1 MANPDLQWEV
11 TRSGGTVRVDLTRAS
26 NVAEADTEAIVVATE
41 ALLTDDEVMV
51 VQLDGP
57 VLEGGDPP
65 PDGLGAAI
73 ESLDELAD
81 RYGKQLIVSP
91 I

>member
-1 MANPDLQWEV
+1 MDDPDFQWEV
-11 TRSGGTVRVDLTRAS
+11 TRSGGTVRVDLTKAS
-26 NVAEADTEAIVVATE
+26 NIAEADTEAIVAATE
-41 ALLTDDEVMV
+41 ALLTDDEVVV

-57 VLEGGDPP
+57 VMEGDPP

-73 ESLDELAD
+73 GSLDELAD

>member
-1 MANPDLQWEV
+1 MDSPDFQWEV
-11 TRSGGTVRVDLTRAS
+11 TRSGGTVRVDLTKAS
-26 NVAEADTEAIVVATE
+26 NVAKADTDAIVAATE
-41 ALLTDDEVMV
+41 ALITDDEVVV
-51 VQLDGP
+51 VQFDGP
-57 VLEGGDPP
+57 VMEVGDPP

>member
-1 MANPDLQWEV
+1 MGDPDFQWEV
-11 TRSGGTVRVDLTRAS
+11 TRSGGTVRVHLTRAAS
-26 NVAEADTEAIVVATE
+26 VAEADTEAIVSATE
-41 ALLTDDEVMV
+41 ALLTDDEVSV
-51 VQLDGP
+51 VQLGGP
-57 VLEGGDPP
+57 VLEGDHPP
-65 PDGLGAAI
+65 EGLGAAI

>member
-1 MANPDLQWEV
+1 MDNPDFQWEV
-11 TRSGGTVRVDLTRAS
+11 TRSGGTVRVDLTKAS
-26 NVAEADTEAIVVATE
+26 NIAEADTEAIVAATE

-57 VLEGGDPP
+57 AMEGDPP

-73 ESLDELAD
+73 GSLDELAD

>member
-1 MANPDLQWEV
+1 M
-11 TRSGGTVRVDLTRAS
+11 
-26 NVAEADTEAIVVATE
+26 
-41 ALLTDDEVMV
+41 

-57 VLEGGDPP
+57 LMEGNPP

-91 I
+91 V

>member
-1 MANPDLQWEV
+1 MANPDSAWEV
-11 TRSGGTVRVDLTRAS
+11 TRSGGTVRVDLTQAS
-26 NVAEADTEAIVVATE
+26 SVAEADTEAIVAATE
-41 ALLTDDEVMV
+41 ALLTDDEVTV
-51 VQLDGP
+51 VQVDGP
-57 VLEGGDPP
+57 VLEGDPP

-81 RYGKQLIVSP
+81 RYGKQLIISP